1 MRVAVTG
8 SSGLIGSA
16 LVAHLN
22 ELGHDV
28 TKVVRSTP
36 GPDEIGWDPDAGR
49 LDARALSGIDAVVHL
64 AGAGI
69 GDHRWTDDYKR
80 TIHDSRTRSTN
91 LISEAVAAVED
102 GPRVLL
108 SGSGVDYYG
117 ERGDERLDETSA
129 PGDGFL
135 AGVCRDWEASTA
147 AAEAAGA
154 RVVHMRTGPVLSP
167 DGGALTKLL
176 PLFKLGLGGRF
187 GSGRQWFSWISISD
201 HVAAMIHLL
210 TSEMRGAANLTAPN
224 PVTNADFTKTLG
236 AVLRRPTLVPV
247 PRFGPALLV
256 GREAAESLLYSSHR
270 VHPAVLEA
278 DGFAFAHPDVELALR
293 ALLRR

>member
-210 TSEMRGAANLTAPN
+210 TSEVRGAANLTAPN
-224 PVTNADFTKTLG
+224 PVTNAEFSKTLG